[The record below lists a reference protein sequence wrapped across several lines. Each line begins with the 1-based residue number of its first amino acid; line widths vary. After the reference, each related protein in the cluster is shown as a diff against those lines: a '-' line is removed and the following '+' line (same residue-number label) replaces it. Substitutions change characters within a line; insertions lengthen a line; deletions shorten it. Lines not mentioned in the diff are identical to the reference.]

1 MWLGSDIKLYI
12 AIALMAALL
21 VILAIAVVFCTDNR
35 LAASELGSLIA
46 ARLREELL
54 CGEFDPV
61 EYITGSLGGSCFR
74 AILAGN
80 AVIVSRNDQR
90 YGT

>member
-21 VILAIAVVFCTDNR
+21 MNLAVTFFCFDNR
-35 LAASELGSLIA
+35 IAASELCSLIA
-46 ARLREELL
+46 VSLREELL

-61 EYITGSLGGSCFR
+61 EYITGSFGRSCCG
-74 AILAGN
+74 AILAWN